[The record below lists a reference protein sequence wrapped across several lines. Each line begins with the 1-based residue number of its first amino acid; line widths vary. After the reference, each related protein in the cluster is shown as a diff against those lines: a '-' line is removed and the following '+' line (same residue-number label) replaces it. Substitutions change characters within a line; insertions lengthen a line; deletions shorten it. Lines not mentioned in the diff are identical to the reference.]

1 MRPRQRT
8 LLHSKQ
14 NYRSP
19 HGDCIPSLAGESVLP
34 HESSGSASEP
44 SPGPPVLEDLIAL
57 FFEDAQQLGEVQEC
71 EAAQMPW
78 RYADLLAHDGHMTE
92 TVEKLF
98 DGPVDVRVLDRRFDQ
113 PFYSREITLHRK
125 EDGQIVQYGI
135 VRLDVTFLDDDVCEE
150 ILAETTPLGRV
161 LIEHNVMREV
171 QLSALWDIRVGTRL
185 AEVFQCPVGTR
196 TFGRTAMIYLDGEP
210 VIELLEIIVPHTVRI
225 DFGASA

>member
-1 MRPRQRT
+1 M
-8 LLHSKQ
+8 
-14 NYRSP
+14 
-19 HGDCIPSLAGESVLP
+19 LAGESVLP
-34 HESSGSASEP
+34 HETSGA
-44 SPGPPVLEDLIAL
+44 SPGPSGPPAIEDLVAL
-57 FFEDAQQLGEVQEC
+57 FFDNPQLLGEVKEC
-71 EAAQMPW
+71 EAEDMPW

-113 PFYSREITLHRK
+113 PYYSREITLHRK
-125 EDGQIVQYGI
+125 EDSQIVQYGI

-150 ILAETTPLGRV
+150 ILAEETPLGRV

-171 QLSALWDIRVGTRL
+171 QLSALWEIHVGSRL

-210 VIELLEIIVPHTVRI
+210 VIELLEIIVPHTMRI
-225 DFGASA
+225 DFGRSA

>member
-1 MRPRQRT
+1 M
-8 LLHSKQ
+8 
-14 NYRSP
+14 
-19 HGDCIPSLAGESVLP
+19 LAGEYVLP
-34 HESSGSASEP
+34 HESTGPSSGP
-44 SPGPPVLEDLIAL
+44 TPGPPAIEDLVAL
-57 FFEDAQQLGEVQEC
+57 FFEDLQQLGEIQEC
-71 EAAQMPW
+71 EVDQMPW

-135 VRLDVTFLDDDVCEE
+135 VRLDVTFLDDEVCEE

-171 QLSALWDIRVGTRL
+171 QLSALWEIHVGSRL
-185 AEVFQCPVGTR
+185 AEVFQCLPGTR

-210 VIELLEIIVPHTVRI
+210 VIELLEIIVPHSVRI
-225 DFGASA
+225 DFGQSA